1 MLIRIS
7 DNYLVI
13 ITSNEITIEDEMNY
27 LPGLVLSLLFALLI
41 GFVLHFWNAGGL
53 LRLLTIEILSII
65 GFTLGHFLAARQGI
79 NFLKVGWVNLGFG
92 IIGSIIFSFLAL
104 WVTNLNIEK

>member
-41 GFVLHFWNAGGL
+41 GFVLHFWKAGGL